1 MNSDGLLLRKDLRG
15 ALNIVQWPAHV
26 SLVTLRDDLLLAVHA
41 LLRQGYADASGSLEP
56 FAIWCQRWRGDAEYD
71 PQLCFIAM
79 RDGGVVGVAHGWTS
93 AYLKDLVVHARYQG
107 QGIGRALLAQV
118 FDAYK
123 QRGEPWVD
131 LRVMQGNVRARRMYE
146 RAGMVQVQRVEL

>member
-1 MNSDGLLLRKDLRG
+1 MNTECLLLRKDLRV
-15 ALNIVQWPAHV
+15 ALNAAQWPAHV
-26 SLVTLRDDLLLAVHA
+26 SLVALCDDLLLPVHA
-41 LLRQGYADASGSLEP
+41 LLRLGYADASGSVEP
-56 FAIWCQRWRGDAEYD
+56 FDIWSQRWRRDAEYD

-79 RDGGVVGVAHGWTS
+79 RDGDVIGVAHGWTS

-107 QGIGRALLAQV
+107 QGIGRALLAQA

-131 LRVMQGNVRARRMYE
+131 LKVMQSNVRARRMYE